1 MKLSEL
7 VRATRIERK
16 LSLQDVA
23 DRSLHRISR
32 GYVSQIENENVS
44 VRSISLE
51 KLEGLALGLGMP
63 ALDLF
68 RIAAGEESDD
78 RPKNRREI
86 LIEAFG
92 GGVSPD
98 EVESVEKML
107 DTWFQ
112 TKREEAFEKTN
123 GAP

>member
-7 VRATRIERK
+7 VRTTRIERK
-16 LSLQDVA
+16 LSLQDVE
-23 DRSLHRISR
+23 DRSQSRISR

-51 KLEGLALGLGMP
+51 KLEGLALGLGIP
-63 ALDLF
+63 VIELF
-68 RIAAGEESDD
+68 RIAAGEESDE

-98 EVESVEKML
+98 EVEAVEKML
-107 DTWFQ
+107 ETWFK
-112 TKREEAFEKTN
+112 TKREEASN
-123 GAP
+123 GLPKRP